1 MSNASRPSSYCRP
14 GDDDPS
20 LAKINMAVY
29 SHPGEGKTVF
39 WGSGSERVCFMVSDP
54 EGTISARS
62 LGFKPHSVQV
72 TDYEEL
78 QEAYEW
84 FAGSAEPKRNGIQWI
99 VWDSLTLFQDR
110 ALADDIMVDAVAE
123 NPKQDVDVPSRR
135 EYFQSMNR
143 IGRYVRQFVDL
154 PYNFGIS
161 CHVLMDSAPD
171 GDGTIFM
178 PSVQGKNM
186 ASKVSGY
193 MNVVGYLGKAQNA
206 EGKTVQRMQ
215 FRKQGRYYAKDRFNC
230 LGGTE
235 GYMDR
240 PTLPK
245 IDTLVEEWRKQMK
258 KKAASAATPNA
269 SATQKAK

>member
-1 MSNASRPSSYCRP
+1 
-14 GDDDPS
+14 
-20 LAKINMAVY
+20 
-29 SHPGEGKTVF
+29 
-39 WGSGSERVCFMVSDP
+39 
-54 EGTISARS
+54 
-62 LGFKPHSVQV
+62 
-72 TDYEEL
+72 
-78 QEAYEW
+78 
-84 FAGSAEPKRNGIQWI
+84 
-99 VWDSLTLFQDR
+99 
-110 ALADDIMVDAVAE
+110 
-123 NPKQDVDVPSRR
+123 
-135 EYFQSMNR
+135 
-143 IGRYVRQFVDL
+143 
-154 PYNFGIS
+154 
-161 CHVLMDSAPD
+161 
-171 GDGTIFM
+171 
-178 PSVQGKNM
+178 
-186 ASKVSGY
+186 